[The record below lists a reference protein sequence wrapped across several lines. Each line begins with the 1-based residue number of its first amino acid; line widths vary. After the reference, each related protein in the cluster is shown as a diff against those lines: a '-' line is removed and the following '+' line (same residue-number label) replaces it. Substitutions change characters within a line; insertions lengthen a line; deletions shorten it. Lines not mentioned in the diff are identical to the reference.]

1 MLAVYDDWGK
11 RWPCTVLHL
20 DDCRVVQVRGEAA
33 RTCNILLIDICAL
46 YLGQDTRDRWL
57 FRATTRRVGVRST
70 ACYDLYISYRRIAF
84 VYVILFSSSNN
95 VFLNVE

>member
-57 FRATTRRVGVRST
+57 FRATTRCGGGKDSESGGEIHRV
-70 ACYDLYISYRRIAF
+70 L
-84 VYVILFSSSNN
+84 
-95 VFLNVE
+95 